1 MRTKKAEI
9 ASQKQIGDVEP
20 VIASTDKVP
29 DEVVPVEDISQV
41 KEYQVFVRFASREN
55 AENFRFK
62 LKSLGYDNAELSE
75 VWQLCPPKLFKTY
88 MSITESLDAL

>member
-9 ASQKQIGDVEP
+9 ASQRQIGDAEP
-20 VIASTDKVP
+20 IAVSTDVVPVVP
-29 DEVVPVEDISQV
+29 DEVVPVEEIPQA

-55 AENFRFK
+55 AENFKFK

-75 VWQLCPPKLFKTY
+75 V
-88 MSITESLDAL
+88 

>member
-9 ASQKQIGDVEP
+9 ARQKQIGDAEP
-20 VIASTDKVP
+20 VTVPRDKVP
-29 DEVVPVEDISQV
+29 DEVMSVENIPQV

-55 AENFRFK
+55 AENFKFK

-75 VWQLCPPKLFKTY
+75 V
-88 MSITESLDAL
+88 

>member
-9 ASQKQIGDVEP
+9 ASQRQIGDAEP
-20 VIASTDKVP
+20 IAVSTDV
-29 DEVVPVEDISQV
+29 VVPVEDIPQA

-55 AENFRFK
+55 AENFKFK

-75 VWQLCPPKLFKTY
+75 V
-88 MSITESLDAL
+88 

>member
-9 ASQKQIGDVEP
+9 ANQKQIGDVEP
-20 VIASTDKVP
+20 VIVSTDKVP

-75 VWQLCPPKLFKTY
+75 V
-88 MSITESLDAL
+88 

>member
-9 ASQKQIGDVEP
+9 ASQKQIGYAEP
-20 VIASTDKVP
+20 VIVSTEKVP
-29 DEVVPVEDISQV
+29 YEVVSVEDIPQV

-55 AENFRFK
+55 AENFKFK

-75 VWQLCPPKLFKTY
+75 V
-88 MSITESLDAL
+88 

>member
-9 ASQKQIGDVEP
+9 ASQKQIGDAEP
-20 VIASTDKVP
+20 VVVSEKVP
-29 DEVVPVEDISQV
+29 DEVMSVEDIPQV

-55 AENFRFK
+55 AENFKLK

-75 VWQLCPPKLFKTY
+75 V
-88 MSITESLDAL
+88 

>member
-9 ASQKQIGDVEP
+9 ANQKQIGDAEQVT
-20 VIASTDKVP
+20 VSTDKVP
-29 DEVVPVEDISQV
+29 DEVVPVEDIHQA

-75 VWQLCPPKLFKTY
+75 V
-88 MSITESLDAL
+88 

>member
-9 ASQKQIGDVEP
+9 ASQKQICDAEP
-20 VIASTDKVP
+20 VAVSTDRVP
-29 DEVVPVEDISQV
+29 DEVVPVEDIPQV

-55 AENFRFK
+55 AENFKFK

-75 VWQLCPPKLFKTY
+75 V
-88 MSITESLDAL
+88 

>member
-9 ASQKQIGDVEP
+9 ASQKQICDAAP
-20 VIASTDKVP
+20 VTVSTDRVP
-29 DEVVPVEDISQV
+29 YEVVPVEDIPQV

-55 AENFRFK
+55 AENFKFK

-75 VWQLCPPKLFKTY
+75 V
-88 MSITESLDAL
+88 

>member
-20 VIASTDKVP
+20 VIVSTDKVP

-75 VWQLCPPKLFKTY
+75 V
-88 MSITESLDAL
+88 